1 MMLPSSN
8 PTASDAPS
16 PPAAVPPAHALLE
29 AAVTGCAAAP
39 ADAAGGAFQSVIAD
53 IRAQLAD
60 ISRREN
66 QLAAGADEQLRR
78 QQELDDAAAAL
89 ARREQA
95 LHETE
100 RRLAGRDAEL
110 REREQ
115 RLAARSAELD
125 RREAAVAERRA
136 AVEKLYRQ
144 ALDVNERTQMQ
155 QEQVVAVRQQLD
167 QREAELRRQIL
178 QLEIERGQLEADRG
192 ALAAPPA
199 EPALA
204 AAAEALAAPTIA
216 EVTAAPTAA
225 AAPMVAKAAPAA
237 VANDETPPPATKPSA
252 ANESPPPA
260 AAHRPSRRWM
270 RTLTLSTIAGAA
282 AAAGWL
288 KMEPRHL
295 RATTTIRV
303 ENAATPASAA
313 AHAASLLNERDWL
326 ASLPDVETRRWTEA
340 VADGRVVALAEPG
353 GAGFAASYRTDD
365 AAAADALLVQAVRAY
380 VHQVN
385 ERTASAAD
393 APGWKLWRKL
403 RDDVEA
409 EVGELRSELEAVQ
422 RSIAALGAP
431 VAQDAVESGAGA
443 LRAGYEAATVE
454 FETARDELARL
465 QLQGAPHGTVSE
477 EQAGAAL
484 DADAAYQE
492 DRRELLAMVR
502 EYRTEL
508 AVAMVGVEEAARELR
523 ASVQALLRTL
533 TEQRD
538 LQPPQPVLLVI
549 EEALRVSDEHD
560 HALAEFLQRWSEGRE
575 FVERTAT
582 DAQAEELLKAQPD
595 FARSA
600 GEIVQGTQSLAKTL
614 DQSVAGLTQSGEA
627 GTRGTVVASVLRG
640 ELGRVT
646 SRVREAAEAGKAVD
660 TASNVRLDALDRQVR
675 NLRTRF
681 RDREAAL
688 LAEVQ
693 ARADRDVRA
702 AYEQRVLEAAQRVQA
717 AQTRQQARLDA
728 LLAHYAEAGARQPEP
743 DPRAELDVRRTL
755 LQGRLRRA
763 EQRLG
768 EVQGQE
774 PRVEC
779 ERLAAGD
786 VSVETV
792 SGQHRQRN
800 AGIAGAAGFVFTLLA
815 CRLMAMPAR
824 TPRA

>member
-1 MMLPSSN
+1 M
-8 PTASDAPS
+8 
-16 PPAAVPPAHALLE
+16 
-29 AAVTGCAAAP
+29 TGCAAAP

-100 RRLAGRDAEL
+100 RRLGGRDAEL
-110 REREQ
+110 RERAE

-192 ALAAPPA
+192 ALAAPTA

-204 AAAEALAAPTIA
+204 AAAEALAAPMPAMVPTIA
-216 EVTAAPTAA
+216 EVTAAPTGAVE
-225 AAPMVAKAAPAA
+225 PLVAKAAPVA
-237 VANDETPPPATKPSA
+237 VAKDETPPPATEPSA
-252 ANESPPPA
+252 ARESPPPS
-260 AAHRPSRRWM
+260 AAHRSSRRWM
-270 RTLTLSTIAGAA
+270 RTLTLSVIAGAA

-326 ASLPDVETRRWTEA
+326 ASLPDIEKRRWTEA

-353 GAGFAASYRTDD
+353 GAGFAASYRTED

-422 RSIAALGAP
+422 RAIAALGAP
-431 VAQDAVESGAGA
+431 AAQDAVESGAGA

-492 DRRELLAMVR
+492 DRRELLATVR

-538 LQPPQPVLLVI
+538 LHPPQPVLLVI

-582 DAQAEELLKAQPD
+582 DAQTEELLKAQPD
-595 FARSA
+595 LARSA
-600 GEIVQGTQSLAKTL
+600 GEIVQGTQSLAKKL

-640 ELGRVT
+640 ELGRVS
-646 SRVREAAEAGKAVD
+646 SRVRETAEAGKAVD

-675 NLRTRF
+675 NLRTRL

-702 AYEQRVLEAAQRVQA
+702 AYEQRVAEAAKRVQT
-717 AQTRQQARLDA
+717 AQTQQQARLDA

-792 SGQHRQRN
+792 AGQHRQRN
-800 AGIAGAAGFVFTLLA
+800 AGIAGAAGFMFTLLA
-815 CRLMAMPAR
+815 CRLMAAPAR